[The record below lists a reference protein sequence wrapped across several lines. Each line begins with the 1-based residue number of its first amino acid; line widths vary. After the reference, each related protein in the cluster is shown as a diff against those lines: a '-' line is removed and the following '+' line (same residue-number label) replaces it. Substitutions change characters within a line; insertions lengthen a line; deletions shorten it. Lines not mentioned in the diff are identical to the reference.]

1 MLELLKEYIAKRID
15 LLKLEAAEKTS
26 VTMGTIAFFI
36 IIATFGI
43 FFLLMVNMGLGFL
56 LGHFLNNYAYGL
68 LIMSGFYLLL
78 IIVAYV
84 SRKKIKEAVANVIIE
99 TLHEP

>member
-26 VTMGTIAFFI
+26 ITMGTLAFLVV
-36 IIATFGI
+36 IATLGI

-56 LGHFLNNYAYGL
+56 LGHYLNNYAYGL

-78 IIVAYV
+78 LLIAYFN
-84 SRKKIKEAVANVIIE
+84 RKKIKDAVANIIIE